1 MHTSY
6 TYARILYKG
15 VIILAGCVGAGK
27 GVGGGGGGGGEESFI
42 PSTEWLRCDAA
53 LQAGGGGNGGKQKKF
68 PDDQIKW
75 DKRDCQKK
83 RVFKV
88 DILSNR

>member
-27 GVGGGGGGGGEESFI
+27 GVGGEGGGHVEESFMKTYI
-42 PSTEWLRCDAA
+42 YISLEKTSLRVRVIEYI
-53 LQAGGGGNGGKQKKF
+53 KR
-68 PDDQIKW
+68 PD
-75 DKRDCQKK
+75 
-83 RVFKV
+83 
-88 DILSNR
+88 